1 MSKLLQTRLPI
12 ESNEFVNRDIYNRL
26 IRILEINL
34 GSFDPDSTPQ
44 YNDQKI
50 STLAFSTGDVI
61 WNTSIGVL
69 QVYTGAK
76 WIQLHT
82 PVNPQ
87 GYELQASVGSV
98 SVQTNGDITI
108 NLGSSSTG
116 WGLETWYT

>member
-1 MSKLLQTRLPI
+1 MSKLLETRLPI

-50 STLAFSTGDVI
+50 NTLAFSTGDVI

-82 PVNPQ
+82 PVNPR

-98 SVQTNGDITI
+98 SVQTNGDVTV
-108 NLGSSSTG
+108 NLTSSIEG
-116 WGLETWYT
+116 WDIEKWYS

>member
-1 MSKLLQTRLPI
+1 MSKLLETRLPI

-69 QVYTGAK
+69 QVYTGVK

-87 GYELQASVGSV
+87 GYGLQASVGSV
-98 SVQTNGDITI
+98 SVQTNGDVTV
-108 NLGSSSTG
+108 NLTSSIEG
-116 WGLETWYT
+116 WDIEKWYS

>member
-1 MSKLLQTRLPI
+1 MSKLLETRLPI

-44 YNDQKI
+44 YNDEKI

-69 QVYTGAK
+69 QVYTGVK

-87 GYELQASVGSV
+87 GYGLQASVGSV
-98 SVQTNGDITI
+98 SVQTNGDVTV
-108 NLGSSSTG
+108 NLTSSIEG
-116 WGLETWYT
+116 WDIEKWYS